1 MVRKTFSRPAKD
13 EYYLG
18 IAKAVAKRG
27 TCLIRNYGAII
38 VKNDVIVSTGYT
50 GAPRKVKECLKW
62 KECPRMIIGAKKGEN
77 YELCISVHAE
87 ENAIINAARSGASV
101 LGGTLYLYGIDK
113 KTGKPTQAMPCR
125 RCKRAIINAGIKEVV
140 VTDGKRIKKIKVSD
154 WIKEEIKVFKENL
167 RKAKEIRQ
175 KQLV

>member
-1 MVRKTFSRPAKD
+1 MVRKTFSRPSKD

-87 ENAIINAARSGASV
+87 ENAIINAARNGASV
-101 LGGTLYLYGIDK
+101 LGGTLYLY
-113 KTGKPTQAMPCR
+113 CR

-140 VTDGKRIKKIKVSD
+140 VTDGKSIKKIKVSD
-154 WIKEEIKVFKENL
+154 WIKEETRLFKENL
-167 RKAKEIRQ
+167 KKAKEIR
-175 KQLV
+175 KKTAE